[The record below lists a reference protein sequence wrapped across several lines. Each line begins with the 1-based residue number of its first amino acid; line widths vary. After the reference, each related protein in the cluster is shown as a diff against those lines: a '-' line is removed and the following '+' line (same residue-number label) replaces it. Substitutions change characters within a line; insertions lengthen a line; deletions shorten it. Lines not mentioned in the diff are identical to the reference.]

1 MSQRYTVSIEEDGY
15 DSEGEKVTHFEIS
28 GTMTGKERDNLFEFL
43 SRKTDTLTIKRF
55 KVE

>member
-43 SRKTDTLTIKRF
+43 SRKTDTLTIRRF